1 VIHAA
6 SSRPGFST
14 SARTLAFVLA
24 ATIALCACDRKMA
37 AAPAPR
43 PVVAVAAKA
52 DDVAMQA
59 SLPAQIEARYST
71 PLSFRV
77 GGKIIERRVR
87 LGDSVSAGEIVARL
101 DPSDNTKNAASARAQ
116 LDAARHQLDYA
127 EQQLVRDREQAKEN
141 LISRMQLEQT
151 QNAYA
156 TALAQRDQAQA
167 QASLAADQLKYTTLV
182 ADKAGVVTAE
192 QADTGQ
198 NVTAGQA
205 VYNLAW
211 SGDIDVVADVP
222 EGALSALAVGQP
234 ANVTLAA
241 VPGKTFA
248 ARVREVSP
256 AADPQSRTYRV
267 RLTLESPTPAVRLG
281 MTADVS
287 FAGTALSG
295 QAQAFTL
302 PSTALFHDGK
312 LPAVWV
318 VTGNDTLALRRV
330 DIARYGERTVTVSN
344 GLQAGDR
351 VVWQGV
357 HTVSAGDKVRVVA
370 PLHPEDFAS

>member
-1 VIHAA
+1 
-6 SSRPGFST
+6 
-14 SARTLAFVLA
+14 
-24 ATIALCACDRKMA
+24 
-37 AAPAPR
+37 
-43 PVVAVAAKA
+43 
-52 DDVAMQA
+52 
-59 SLPAQIEARYST
+59 
-71 PLSFRV
+71 
-77 GGKIIERRVR
+77 VR
-87 LGDSVSAGEIVARL
+87 LGDTVTAGEIVARL
-101 DPSDNTKNAASARAQ
+101 DPADNTKNAASARAQ
-116 LDAARHQLDYA
+116 LDAAQHQLDYA
-127 EQQLVRDREQAKEN
+127 EQQLLRDREQAKEN

-156 TALAQRDQAQA
+156 TALAQRDQTQA
-167 QASLAADQLKYTTLV
+167 QASLAADQLKYTTLI
-182 ADKAGVVTAE
+182 ADKAGVITSE

-211 SGDIDVVADVP
+211 TGDIDVVADVP
-222 EGALSALAVGQP
+222 EAALSALAVGQP

-267 RLTLESPTPAVRLG
+267 RLTLGAPTPAVRLG

-287 FAGTALSG
+287 FAPTALALSG
-295 QAQAFTL
+295 QSQAFTL

-318 VTGNDTLALRRV
+318 VTSNDTLALRRV
-330 DIARYGERTVTVSN
+330 DIARYSERTVTVSK
-344 GLQAGDR
+344 GLQAGER

>member
-1 VIHAA
+1 VIPAV
-6 SSRPGFST
+6 SLSM
-14 SARTLAFVLA
+14 SARTLLLA
-24 ATIALCACDRKMA
+24 VITVVALSACDRKTA

-43 PVVAVAAKA
+43 PVVAVAAVA
-52 DDVAMQA
+52 DGGAMQA

-87 LGDSVSAGEIVARL
+87 LGDTVTAGEIVARL
-101 DPSDNTKNAASARAQ
+101 DPADNTKNAASARAQ
-116 LDAARHQLDYA
+116 LDAAQHQLDYA

-167 QASLAADQLKYTTLV
+167 QASLAADQLKYTTLI
-182 ADKAGVVTAE
+182 ADKAGVITSE

-211 SGDIDVVADVP
+211 TGDIDVVADVP
-222 EGALSALAVGQP
+222 EGALNALAVGQS

-241 VPGKTFA
+241 VSGKSFA
-248 ARVREVSP
+248 ARLREVSP

-267 RLTLESPTPAVRLG
+267 RLTLEAPTPAVRLG

-287 FAGTALSG
+287 FPRTAVSG
-295 QAQAFTL
+295 QSQGFTL

-330 DIARYGERTVTVSN
+330 GIARYGERTVTVSN